1 MIDFDIYEDSDANK
15 PRRRRRSSSK
25 KRVSFGHREFLDAKE
40 NLVNVEQI
48 TPLKQPTP
56 PARRASR
63 AVLAHIGGAK
73 AKLFSAVTPAAR
85 RRRRQEK
92 RDAAAAQKARRRSE
106 EPAVA
111 SKTLTACCSVPPPS
125 PLPSSP
131 PPSPPRAVAP
141 LPSPPPAT
149 PVPESFEAGRRELRG
164 HASEQCEATP
174 SEKLA
179 ALAAHERL
187 RRAKAGLDAL
197 TGRRRPAEPT
207 SVDAVAELLMACSCA
222 PPDAASA
229 DPADACEELEI
240 EQPESPGPPS
250 ARRVFTPSPPRCRVS
265 GE

>member
-48 TPLKQPTP
+48 TPLQKPTP
-56 PARRASR
+56 SARRLKR
-63 AVLAHIGGAK
+63 AVLMQIGGAK
-73 AKLFSAVTPAAR
+73 ARLFTAVTPDAR

-106 EPAVA
+106 EPSVT
-111 SKTLTACCSVPPPS
+111 STPLTNCCSVPPPS
-125 PLPSSP
+125 PP
-131 PPSPPRAVAP
+131 PAPRVDVP
-141 LPSPPPAT
+141 LPSPPPAA
-149 PVPESFEAGRRELRG
+149 PVPDS
-164 HASEQCEATP
+164 SEATP

-197 TGRRRPAEPT
+197 TGRRRRADEST
-207 SVDAVAELLMACSCA
+207 RIDAVAELLMACSCA
-222 PPDAASA
+222 PPDAAAA
-229 DPADACEELEI
+229 DPTDACEELEI
-240 EQPESPGPPS
+240 EQPESPGPPT
-250 ARRVFTPSPPRCRVS
+250 ARRVFTPSPPRRG

>member
-15 PRRRRRSSSK
+15 PRQRRRRSSSK
-25 KRVSFGHREFLDAKE
+25 KRVSFGHREFLDDKE
-40 NLVNVEQI
+40 NLINVEQI
-48 TPLKQPTP
+48 TPLKQSTP
-56 PARRASR
+56 PVRRASR

-106 EPAVA
+106 EPAVT
-111 SKTLTACCSVPPPS
+111 STPLTNCCSVPPPS
-125 PLPSSP
+125 PP
-131 PPSPPRAVAP
+131 PAPRVDVP
-141 LPSPPPAT
+141 LPSPPPAA
-149 PVPESFEAGRRELRG
+149 PVPDS
-164 HASEQCEATP
+164 SEATP

-187 RRAKAGLDAL
+187 LRAKAGLDAL

-207 SVDAVAELLMACSCA
+207 RVDAVAELLMACSCA
-222 PPDAASA
+222 PPDAAAA
-229 DPADACEELEI
+229 DPTDACEELEI
-240 EQPESPGPPS
+240 EQPESPGPPT

>member
-15 PRRRRRSSSK
+15 PRRRRRSSK

-48 TPLKQPTP
+48 TPLKQSTP
-56 PARRASR
+56 PVRRASR

-92 RDAAAAQKARRRSE
+92 RDAAAAQKARRKSD
-106 EPAVA
+106 AVV
-111 SKTLTACCSVPPPS
+111 STPLNSCCSVPPPS
-125 PLPSSP
+125 PLPSSQ

-141 LPSPPPAT
+141 LPSPPPTT
-149 PVPESFEAGRRELRG
+149 PVPESAAPATAVPE
-164 HASEQCEATP
+164 STEATP

-179 ALAAHERL
+179 ALTAHERL

-197 TGRRRPAEPT
+197 TGRRRRPDDST
-207 SVDAVAELLMACSCA
+207 GIDAVAELLMACSCA
-222 PPDAASA
+222 PPDAVSA

-250 ARRVFTPSPPRCRVS
+250 ARRVFTPSPPRHG

>member
-15 PRRRRRSSSK
+15 PRPRRRRSSSK

-48 TPLKQPTP
+48 TPLKQSTP
-56 PARRASR
+56 PVRRASR

-106 EPAVA
+106 EPAVT
-111 SKTLTACCSVPPPS
+111 STPLTNCCSVPPPS
-125 PLPSSP
+125 PP
-131 PPSPPRAVAP
+131 PAPRVDVP
-141 LPSPPPAT
+141 LPSPPPAA
-149 PVPESFEAGRRELRG
+149 PVPDS
-164 HASEQCEATP
+164 SEATP

-197 TGRRRPAEPT
+197 TGRRTRAEEST
-207 SVDAVAELLMACSCA
+207 RIDAVAELLMACSCA
-222 PPDAASA
+222 PPDAVSA

-240 EQPESPGPPS
+240 EQPESPSPPS
-250 ARRVFTPSPPRCRVS
+250 ARRVFTPSPPPPRCRVS

>member
-15 PRRRRRSSSK
+15 PRQRRRRSSSK
-25 KRVSFGHREFLDAKE
+25 KRVSFGHREFLDDKE
-40 NLVNVEQI
+40 NLINVEQI
-48 TPLKQPTP
+48 TPLKQSTP
-56 PARRASR
+56 PVRRASR

-92 RDAAAAQKARRRSE
+92 RDAAAAQKARRRSD
-106 EPAVA
+106 AVV
-111 SKTLTACCSVPPPS
+111 STPLTACCSVPPPS

-149 PVPESFEAGRRELRG
+149 PVPTGVPREEDGAPRTES
-164 HASEQCEATP
+164 SEATP

-197 TGRRRPAEPT
+197 TGRRRRADEST
-207 SVDAVAELLMACSCA
+207 RIDAVAELLMACSCA
-222 PPDAASA
+222 PPDAAAA
-229 DPADACEELEI
+229 DPTDACEELEI
-240 EQPESPGPPS
+240 EQPESPGPPT
-250 ARRVFTPSPPRCRVS
+250 ARRVFTPSPPRRG

>member
-1 MIDFDIYEDSDANK
+1 MIDFDIYEDSDAQK

-48 TPLKQPTP
+48 TPLKQSTP
-56 PARRASR
+56 PVRRASR

-92 RDAAAAQKARRRSE
+92 RDAAAAQKARRRSD
-106 EPAVA
+106 AVTSTA
-111 SKTLTACCSVPPPS
+111 LTNCCSVPP
-125 PLPSSP
+125 L
-131 PPSPPRAVAP
+131 
-141 LPSPPPAT
+141 SPPPAA
-149 PVPESFEAGRRELRG
+149 PVPDS
-164 HASEQCEATP
+164 SEATP

-197 TGRRRPAEPT
+197 TGRRRRPDDST
-207 SVDAVAELLMACSCA
+207 GIDAVAELLMACSCA
-222 PPDAASA
+222 PPDAVGA
-229 DPADACEELEI
+229 DPTDACEELEI
-240 EQPESPGPPS
+240 EQPESPGPPT
-250 ARRVFTPSPPRCRVS
+250 ARRVFTPPPPRCRVS

>member
-48 TPLKQPTP
+48 TPLKQSTP
-56 PARRASR
+56 PVRRASR

-106 EPAVA
+106 EPAVT

-149 PVPESFEAGRRELRG
+149 PVPTGVPREEEGAPRTES
-164 HASEQCEATP
+164 SEATP

-197 TGRRRPAEPT
+197 TGRRRPAEAT
-207 SVDAVAELLMACSCA
+207 RVDAVAELLMACSCA

-229 DPADACEELEI
+229 DPTDACEELEI

-250 ARRVFTPSPPRCRVS
+250 ARRVFTPSPPRRG

>member
-15 PRRRRRSSSK
+15 PRQRRRRSSSK

-48 TPLKQPTP
+48 TPLKRSTP
-56 PARRASR
+56 PVRRASR

-106 EPAVA
+106 EPAVT
-111 SKTLTACCSVPPPS
+111 STPLTNCCSVPPPS
-125 PLPSSP
+125 P
-131 PPSPPRAVAP
+131 
-141 LPSPPPAT
+141 PPAA
-149 PVPESFEAGRRELRG
+149 PVPDS
-164 HASEQCEATP
+164 SEATP

-197 TGRRRPAEPT
+197 TGRRRPVEPT
-207 SVDAVAELLMACSCA
+207 RVDAVAELLMACSCA
-222 PPDAASA
+222 PPDAVSA

-240 EQPESPGPPS
+240 EQPESPSPPS

>member
-1 MIDFDIYEDSDANK
+1 MIDFDIYEDSDASK
-15 PRRRRRSSSK
+15 PRRRSRRSSSK

-48 TPLKQPTP
+48 TPLQKPTP
-56 PARRASR
+56 PARRLKR
-63 AVLAHIGGAK
+63 AVLMQIGGAK
-73 AKLFSAVTPAAR
+73 ARLFTAVTPDAR

-106 EPAVA
+106 EPAVT
-111 SKTLTACCSVPPPS
+111 STPLTACCSVPPPS

-149 PVPESFEAGRRELRG
+149 PMPESSEATPVPES
-164 HASEQCEATP
+164 SEATP

-197 TGRRRPAEPT
+197 TGRRRPDEST
-207 SVDAVAELLMACSCA
+207 RIDAVAELLMACSCA
-222 PPDAASA
+222 PPDAVGA
-229 DPADACEELEI
+229 DPTDACEELEI
-240 EQPESPGPPS
+240 EQPESPGPPT

>member
-1 MIDFDIYEDSDANK
+1 M
-15 PRRRRRSSSK
+15 
-25 KRVSFGHREFLDAKE
+25 
-40 NLVNVEQI
+40 
-48 TPLKQPTP
+48 T
-56 PARRASR
+56 
-63 AVLAHIGGAK
+63 
-73 AKLFSAVTPAAR
+73 
-85 RRRRQEK
+85 
-92 RDAAAAQKARRRSE
+92 
-106 EPAVA
+106 

-141 LPSPPPAT
+141 LPSPPPTT
-149 PVPESFEAGRRELRG
+149 PVPESSEAGRRELRGHG

-197 TGRRRPAEPT
+197 TGRRRRPDDST
-207 SVDAVAELLMACSCA
+207 GIDVVAELLMACSCA

>member
-15 PRRRRRSSSK
+15 PRQRRRRSSSK
-25 KRVSFGHREFLDAKE
+25 KRVSFGHREFLDDKE
-40 NLVNVEQI
+40 NLINVEQI
-48 TPLKQPTP
+48 TPLKQSTP
-56 PARRASR
+56 PVRRASR

-106 EPAVA
+106 EPAVT
-111 SKTLTACCSVPPPS
+111 STPLTNCCSVPPPS
-125 PLPSSP
+125 PP
-131 PPSPPRAVAP
+131 PAPRVDVP

-197 TGRRRPAEPT
+197 TGRRRRPDESPRI
-207 SVDAVAELLMACSCA
+207 DAVAELLMACSCA
-222 PPDAASA
+222 PPDAVSA
-229 DPADACEELEI
+229 DPTDACEELEI
-240 EQPESPGPPS
+240 EQPESPGPPT